1 MHRGARM
8 RMVVRTLHSSV
19 GPKAGAVLAGM
30 GLYYLVAD
38 AISIVDALVGPLEM
52 NRPDV
57 SVVGAV
63 TYVAP
68 VLLVL
73 LAEFLGAPLFAGW
86 LSGSRGGLY
95 GLVTAV
101 CLSFPETALV
111 FRSLASIPPDSLGDL
126 ADLLPGGPWA
136 AVPSFLPARCVLAL
150 CFLPTL
156 AMLLLAWFGGYCGER
171 VRLRRSGDS
180 ST

>member
-8 RMVVRTLHSSV
+8 RMVVRTLPESV
-19 GPKAGAVLAGM
+19 GPKAGAVLAGI
-30 GLYYLVAD
+30 GLYVVVAD
-38 AISIVDALVGPLEM
+38 TLGVIDALLRPLDI

-68 VLLVL
+68 AL
-73 LAEFLGAPLFAGW
+73 LALLAGVFAASLFVGW
-86 LSGSRGGLY
+86 LSGRRGWLY
-95 GLVTAV
+95 GLATAL
-101 CLSFPETALV
+101 CLSFPESALALRTLTLLPIDSFGV
-111 FRSLASIPPDSLGDL
+111 FGSLSRGWSWAALASIPSAWCVFGLV
-126 ADLLPGGPWA
+126 LLSPFGG
-136 AVPSFLPARCVLAL
+136 
-150 CFLPTL
+150 
-156 AMLLLAWFGGYCGER
+156 LLLAALGGYCGER